1 MKRLHRKNFAILLA
15 IVVLLAFASTAL
27 AVDNMKDLNQEINKQ
42 PQTPTAH
49 SMVWDFVKLV
59 LVLGVIMGAAWS
71 IVRMFGKK
79 AAVRMQG
86 TWLHTVDEVMLG
98 QNRGLVLCEVAGK
111 IYAIGVTDHNI
122 NFLFEV
128 DNPQILKEISEG
140 NYNKLETPDVVG
152 DFSKGVKFLFNKKS
166 AAPKFKDFH
175 VLMTEQS
182 NRLKDISGKRLSSGK
197 VNKENGEDN

>member
-1 MKRLHRKNFAILLA
+1 MKRFHRKNFAVVLS

-27 AVDNMKDLNQEINKQ
+27 AVDNIKDLNQEMNKQ
-42 PQTPTAH
+42 PDTPTGH

-71 IVRMFGKK
+71 IVRMFGRK
-79 AAVRMQG
+79 ATTRMQG

-111 IYAIGVTDHNI
+111 IYAIGVTDHYI
-122 NFLFEV
+122 NLLFEV

-140 NYNKLETPDVVG
+140 NYNKLETSDVVEG
-152 DFSKGVKFLFNKKS
+152 LSEKFKTLLKKKS
-166 AAPKFKDFH
+166 AAPKINDFH

-182 NRLKDISGKRLSSGK
+182 NRLKDISGKRISSGK
-197 VNKENGEDN
+197 VNKEDAEDN